1 MGAAAQAGNGGTG
14 QLLLAVAANNE
25 YAALA
30 PLFAAP
36 PPPERVEA
44 GAVFPLEADGHGL
57 WCCVTG
63 VGPLNAAL
71 SLGRA
76 LALHPG
82 IDAVCAVGLAG
93 SYDLAR
99 APLCSAWR
107 VTREFWPEYG
117 VRHPDSPVADA
128 PALGFAQGQ
137 TAAGEDIRDS
147 LTLDTG
153 TRGHAALAAAVRSL
167 PAACGVTVAGV
178 SGTPGR
184 ACALYGHYA
193 PLAGNLP
200 LLESME
206 GFALALACQRCGVPL
221 YALRVVSNLAGHAG
235 LASLAREGDAA
246 YRAFAE
252 ALTVLPG
259 LVRNLLCGETHA
271 VPQASPGQGIAP
283 HQRRP

>member
-1 MGAAAQAGNGGTG
+1 MGAATQAGNDTG
-14 QLLLAVAANNE
+14 QILLAVAAGNE

-36 PPPERVEA
+36 PPPERVEV
-44 GAVFPLEADGHGL
+44 GAVFPLEANGRSL

-63 VGPLNAAL
+63 VGPVNAAL

-76 LALHPG
+76 LAMHPD

-117 VRHPDSPVADA
+117 VRRPASPVADA
-128 PALGFAQGQ
+128 AALGFAQGR
-137 TAAGEDIRDS
+137 TATGEDIRDS
-147 LTLDTG
+147 LTLDSAAT
-153 TRGHAALAAAVRSL
+153 GHAALAAAARSL

-178 SGTPGR
+178 SGTPER
-184 ACALYGHYA
+184 ARALHGHYA

-206 GFALALACQRCGVPL
+206 GFALALACLRCGVPL
-221 YALRVVSNLAGHAG
+221 YALRVVSNLVGHAG
-235 LASLAREGDAA
+235 LAPLAREGDAA

-252 ALTVLPG
+252 ALVVLPG
-259 LVRNLLCGETHA
+259 LVRNLLCGETHVA
-271 VPQASPGQGIAP
+271 PQTSSGQGIAP
-283 HQRRP
+283 HQRCP